1 MVAMPRSVAQQA
13 WVALRERAVL
23 VVRLVMPGLQRPLA
37 TAVMV
42 GLLLRVVQAETVA
55 LAMAAVLAVMVVWVA
70 RCRPLWPT
78 PPGVR
83 VATAVSAAAC
93 KVKVV
98 KAAPVAQRAS
108 LEVI

>member
-1 MVAMPRSVAQQA
+1 MLRSVAQQV

-23 VVRLVMPGLQRPLA
+23 VVRRVMPGLQRPLA
-37 TAVMV
+37 TAAMV
-42 GLLLRVVQAETVA
+42 VLLLRVVQAETVA
-55 LAMAAVLAVMVVWVA
+55 LEMAAVLAVMVVWVA